1 MTVARAMAGR
11 SGTRPKSA
19 ARARELALAAAEQF
33 YRLGFYHVTLAE
45 VAAAV
50 GVTAPAVYRHY
61 RNKQALLAGAI
72 ISGIDVADAAM
83 DAAEDRSLDELT
95 NLLAE
100 AALSRRDVWVLLQR
114 ELRHLD
120 GDARTAVLTR
130 FRRMVARFTGWV
142 AAERPAVTS
151 DELALLVTAALAVLA
166 SPSVNRVTLART
178 DYQRL
183 LGSAAAAACRA
194 TLPPAAGS
202 ATARPEAVSDAS
214 QVRGEQLLD
223 AAIQLFHQRGYSA
236 VSLDDIGAEAGMA
249 GPSIYY
255 HFATKAD
262 LLVTAFSRAA
272 DRLSATRPGTSGTL
286 DDLVRH
292 YAEFAV
298 QERELFDVY
307 VLESIN
313 LPPEA
318 GRRISSALRAEVN
331 EWVAA
336 LRRER
341 PALSEP
347 QCRVLVHAARAVVQ
361 DVVRIGQLHARTGI
375 SAEIQALAHAVLATD
390 VGASR
395 SRTVRIA

>member
-1 MTVARAMAGR
+1 MAGGP
-11 SGTRPKSA
+11 GTRPKSEE
-19 ARARELALAAAEQF
+19 RARGLALAAAEQF
-33 YRLGFYHVTLAE
+33 YRLGFHHVTLAD

-61 RNKQALLAGAI
+61 RNKQALLAGAMM
-72 ISGIDVADAAM
+72 SGIDVADAAI
-83 DAAEDRSLDELT
+83 DAAEGRSLDDLT
-95 NLLAE
+95 NLLAD

-120 GDARTAVLTR
+120 GDERSVVLTR

-142 AAERPAVTS
+142 AAERPAASS

-166 SPSVNRVTLART
+166 SPSVNRVTLARA

-183 LGSAAAAACRA
+183 LGAAAAAACRT
-194 TLPPAAGS
+194 TLPPTTAV
-202 ATARPEAVSDAS
+202 ATARSSAAADGSRS
-214 QVRGEQLLD
+214 RGEQLLD
-223 AAIQLFHQRGYSA
+223 AAIRLFHQRGYSA
-236 VSLDDIGAEAGMA
+236 VSLDDIGAEAGIA

-255 HFATKAD
+255 HFATKAE

-272 DRLSATRPGTSGTL
+272 DRLSATRPGTAGTL
-286 DDLVRH
+286 VDLVRH
-292 YAEFAV
+292 YTEFAV

-318 GRRISSALRAEVN
+318 GRRITSALRAEVD

-341 PALSEP
+341 PALTEP

-361 DVVRIGQLHARTGI
+361 DVVRIGQLRARPGI
-375 SAEIQALAHAVLATD
+375 SAEIQALAHAVLATE
-390 VGASR
+390 VPAARG
-395 SRTVRIA
+395 RTVRAAGVTASS